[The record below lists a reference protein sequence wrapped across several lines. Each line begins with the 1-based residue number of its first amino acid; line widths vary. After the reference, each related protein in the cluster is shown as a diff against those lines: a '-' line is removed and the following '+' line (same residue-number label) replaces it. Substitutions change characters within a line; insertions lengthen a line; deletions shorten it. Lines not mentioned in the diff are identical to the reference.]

1 LHIFSFKKK
10 NVCIC
15 NINPKRE
22 KVEATLQASSF
33 ENSED
38 KKILISDVY
47 DLVSLT

>member
-1 LHIFSFKKK
+1 VHAKKK
-10 NVCIC
+10 MFVFVTLI
-15 NINPKRE
+15 PRE